1 MFGRRQH
8 GNVLNTL
15 VIGLTGV
22 FNVAWIT
29 GVRFHGLVLKFE
41 KSDLRIWQ
49 KKTAGVRRLVW
60 EFRAFGLRSDLS
72 TAVGA

>member
-1 MFGRRQH
+1 LI
-8 GNVLNTL
+8 V
-15 VIGLTGV
+15 GLTGV

-41 KSDLRIWQ
+41 KMIEEFG
-49 KKTAGVRRLVW
+49 KKKPPGVRRLVW